1 VNADVAIPI
10 SRVGL
15 GGYELGP
22 EADEKPDLAR
32 AVRVLEAALDAGLT
46 WVDTAEAYHDSRNEQ
61 LIGDAFRRLG
71 DGLLVATK
79 VAPAPDGSGFR
90 RDEIRDA
97 CRRSLARLGRE
108 RIDIYFLHRPDR
120 EGVPLEESWAALA
133 ELVEEGLVGAVGLSN
148 YGIEAIEH
156 CHRLRR
162 VDFVQDGLSLVDYL
176 DNRRL
181 FVGCRDLGIPVV
193 VYEPLGS
200 GALTGRSIEDV
211 RASWLGYTEW
221 GFYKRLLEGA
231 NGERTAVVIERT
243 QEIASRLGVTVPQIA
258 IAWVLAQTGVSA
270 ALAGT
275 RNPAHVADN
284 AAAADLDL
292 ADILPELDALIP
304 LGPLF
309 GPSA

>member
-1 VNADVAIPI
+1 VNAHVAIPI

-22 EADEKPDLAR
+22 EAGEKLDLAR

-46 WVDTAEAYHDSRNEQ
+46 WVDTSEAYHDCKNEQ

-120 EGVPLEESWAALA
+120 DGVPLEESWAALA

-181 FVGCRDLGIPVV
+181 FVRCRDLGIPVV

-275 RNPAHVADN
+275 RNPAHVAGN

>member
-22 EADEKPDLAR
+22 AAGEKPDLAR
-32 AVRVLEAALDAGLT
+32 AVRVLEAALDVGLT
-46 WVDTAEAYHDSRNEQ
+46 WVDTAEEYHDSRNEQ

-79 VAPAPDGSGFR
+79 VAPAPEGSGFR

-120 EGVPLEESWAALA
+120 DGVPLEESWAALA

-148 YGIEAIEH
+148 YGIEAIER

-162 VDFVQDGLSLVDYL
+162 VDFVQDGLSLIDYL

-181 FVGCRDLGIPVV
+181 FVGSRDLGIPVV

-243 QEIASRLGVTVPQIA
+243 QEIANRLGVTVPQIA

-275 RNPAHVADN
+275 RNPAHVAVN

-292 ADILPELDALIP
+292 AGILPELDALIP

>member
-22 EADEKPDLAR
+22 EAGEEPDLAR

-120 EGVPLEESWAALA
+120 DGVPLEESWAALA
-133 ELVEEGLVGAVGLSN
+133 ELVEEGLVGGVGLSN

-156 CHRLRR
+156 CHRLCR

-181 FVGCRDLGIPVV
+181 FVRCGDLGIPVV

-200 GALTGRSIEDV
+200 GALTGRSIEAV

-275 RNPAHVADN
+275 RNPAHVPDN